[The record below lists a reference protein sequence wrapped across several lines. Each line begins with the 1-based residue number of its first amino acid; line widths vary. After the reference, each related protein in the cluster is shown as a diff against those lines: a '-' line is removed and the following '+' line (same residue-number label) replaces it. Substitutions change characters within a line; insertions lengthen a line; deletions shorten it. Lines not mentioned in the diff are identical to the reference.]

1 MVQIQPTES
10 HEASRVWMVAAG
22 RRDLNNPHTAVWGIH
37 KSLGRSPLVGGDL
50 NNPHTAV
57 WGIHKSLGRS
67 VRALCRKDLDHPPTA
82 VTAVGGIFL
91 QRDRALCRKDL
102 KHPPT
107 AVTAVGGIFE
117 VSYSL
122 YRLVILTSSVAPQ
135 PGRQRPTHLNQRLDW
150 MTHPLVQEPPAS
162 YLTYSTSALV

>member
-1 MVQIQPTES
+1 MGDSQEFGK
-10 HEASRVWMVAAG
+10 VAAG
-22 RRDLNNPHTAVWGIH
+22 RR
-37 KSLGRSPLVGGDL
+37 DL

-107 AVTAVGGIFE
+107 AVTAVGGIFLQRDRALCRKDLKHPPTAVTAVGGIFE

-122 YRLVILTSSVAPQ
+122 YRLVVLTSSVAPQ
-135 PGRQRPTHLNQRLDW
+135 PGRQRPTHLNQQLDW

-162 YLTYSTSALV
+162 YLTYSISAVVSGCS

>member
-1 MVQIQPTES
+1 MGDSQEFGK
-10 HEASRVWMVAAG
+10 VAAG
-22 RRDLNNPHTAVWGIH
+22 RR
-37 KSLGRSPLVGGDL
+37 DL

-122 YRLVILTSSVAPQ
+122 YRLVVLTSSVAPQ
-135 PGRQRPTHLNQRLDW
+135 PGRQRPTHLNQQLDW

-162 YLTYSTSALV
+162 YLTNSISALV